1 MKQTTPYRRL
11 GGRKLFYAVLLGSAL
26 ISGPA
31 FSAEGIDA
39 DADEILKAMS
49 KYLGGLKSFSMNA
62 DIDLEILT
70 KEGQKLQLSSY
81 STAVVERPSKL
92 SITRKGLF
100 ADAAFIYDGKTLTVQ
115 GKKQNVYA
123 QVEAPGTIDDAILA
137 YEAQTGIAA
146 PGADLLFADPY
157 AVLSRGVNR
166 AVYIGTTTIDGVECH
181 HLAYR
186 EDDVDWQLWVQA
198 GDTPLP
204 MKYVITSK
212 WQTAAP
218 QFEIRY
224 RDWNTSPKISADAF
238 VFSAPKG
245 AVNLGA
251 FTANEFGELKSTAE
265 GQ

>member
-1 MKQTTPYRRL
+1 MEQKQLSRRH
-11 GGRKLFYAVLLGSAL
+11 GGRTSLCAVLLSSAL
-26 ISGPA
+26 VSGPA
-31 FSAEGIDA
+31 FSAENIDA

-49 KYLGGLKSFSMNA
+49 EYLSGLKSFSMDA

-92 SITRKGLF
+92 SITRKGMF
-100 ADAAFIYDGKTLTVQ
+100 ADAAFIYDGKTLAVQ

-123 QVEAPGTIDDAILA
+123 QIEAPGTIDDAILA

-146 PGADLLFADPY
+146 PGADLLFADAY
-157 AVLSRGVNR
+157 AVLLRGVNR
-166 AVYIGTTTIDGVECH
+166 ADYIGTTTIDGIECH
-181 HLAYR
+181 HLAFR
-186 EDDVDWQLWVQA
+186 EDDVDWQLWVQT

-224 RDWNTSPKISADAF
+224 RNWNTRPTIAADTF
-238 VFSAPKG
+238 VFTAPKG
-245 AVNLGA
+245 AENLGT
-251 FTANEFGELKSTAE
+251 FMVDEMGELNSMAE